1 MRRLLSIV
9 LSLAIIIG
17 TFAFVPLSSVS
28 AKTYDNRIE
37 TSFNNDWQFY
47 RETYS
52 GESKTQITAIEDVVG
67 DDWRDVTLPHDFS
80 IEGEFSTYATTNRSG
95 CLQGGTGWY
104 KKTFQV
110 PTELSGKR
118 FVINFDGVY
127 CYSYVYVN
135 GEYVGENRLGYV
147 SYALDITDYLEF
159 GFENYN
165 EIVVKVANIVPSERW
180 YSGSGIYRDV
190 TMIVTNPVH
199 VDYHGTAVN
208 YPNLASS
215 NGVDG
220 TTDVTVKVKN
230 ESDADATV
238 TVASTVKSGSEII
251 ATAESSAFTVA
262 TGAKADATVS
272 PKVTNPKLWSVD
284 NPNLYTLVTE
294 VKVDGTVVD
303 TYTEQIGYKYTEYDG
318 ESGFFLNGK
327 SMKLKGAALHNDFG
341 AAIGTAAYDNA
352 VKRYIDLLR
361 DMGCN
366 AIRTAHQPLSTNLM
380 DYCARSGMMVF
391 DEVFDEWLGTKL
403 GDSNSY
409 SFAGGISA
417 TNPLLLKEDMGGAD
431 VSAWSSATTV
441 TWAEFGL
448 KSTMTRDRNNPAVII
463 WGLGNELFEQSG
475 VNTDAAK
482 QKHVDAAKNLAS
494 WVKETDPQ
502 GRPCTVGDN
511 RQETNSSGYARTYL
525 DQVQTEMGLTG
536 INYAVGGTWDYLYG
550 VFPER
555 AAFNTE
561 GTDQCSNRGEYDHTK
576 LINNGADDYEFT
588 SYNNDD
594 RGWANYL
601 GEGWNLI
608 LDRDWFMGE
617 FIWAG
622 IDYLGEPCDY
632 GGYKTGLKTPNTT
645 FCGAYDSAGFAK
657 DSMYFY
663 RSIWNEN
670 SYTANMLPGT
680 WNKDEVTVD
689 SNGFVPVMVYS
700 NADKVEVVLNGQVVG
715 EATSTLVKT
724 SSSDKTDYSR
734 REWSVSVVDSSLC
747 NSSKL
752 VADTTVSDYTKLFVQ
767 MYVKYVEGTLE
778 LKSYKLVDGE
788 YELITDAKGTQFVET
803 TEGITDV
810 KITQTATALTADKN
824 DIVYYAVDAVDKDG
838 EFVNGYNGKVTFTLE
853 GEGEIIGADNG
864 SSINI
869 DRGCSSFVV
878 SDDKKSATTS
888 CYNGKCLLAVK
899 ATDTA
904 GDFTVSAT
912 AYDETDGTTV
922 VATKTAETV
931 TTTADTTADE
941 WEEIVEQH
949 ICADYTSVVTPATC
963 EEEGY
968 TTYTCTTCGL
978 QTVGEFV
985 DALGHTTD
993 ANGDCTV
1000 CGKNAKV
1007 LKINEIAEYV
1017 ANNKVEQIKYEQ
1029 ISLDDVQADK
1039 AYAIAVQDGQ
1049 NLYAF
1054 TSRMASYWPN
1064 NYTIN
1069 YGFQSYDGAKTATPV
1084 ASHIYGEQITEF
1096 DIDESVSNFYF
1107 EYDKEAG
1114 TVIISADVYGE
1125 RTYFTFGAQ
1134 DGNKIN
1140 LGIKY
1145 TENKDE
1151 AIVFTVNAINTSGSV
1166 SLKTTYDSRTYYLCL
1181 RNCWYGKKLLLVN
1194 GNNNSFKI
1202 YEAVKNTDNASLIKL
1217 GNAITTVNDAV
1228 NANQALADTVYDN
1241 VLTAYSLYTK
1251 GEATAECA
1259 TLANTLVTSTHTC
1272 KYVSNLKSV
1281 GYSVMKT
1288 ATCKSEGETYY
1299 YCQVDGCTNYKIEY
1313 TAKSDHTYGTDVT
1326 VITPATCITAG
1337 AGTVACTVC
1346 GETKD
1351 VTINATGEH
1360 IYGDD
1365 GYCTAD
1371 ANCNASKFSVLIDGV
1386 AIAQQDDG
1394 TFVLPTST
1402 DEGFVSY
1409 TDGTNYY
1416 DSGYVF
1422 ENLTAN
1428 VELTTITLSFDMLSG
1443 ASMRLNSPT
1452 GIRFYSDV
1460 DTDLIETLRAQG
1472 AEISLGTIIAPED
1485 KIGTKDF
1492 TMEIGTEGQ
1501 DFVNVK
1507 FEASNWFTSGGFKGV
1522 VGSLANIKT
1531 ANVNRQFVGR
1541 GYITIKFGS
1550 IEKTIYA
1557 SYADSNIDN
1566 NARSICYIA
1575 NKVMLNDYTTLTATH
1590 QEIVKYYADLYT
1602 GYDKYTTLDPADK
1615 DMFD

>member
-1 MRRLLSIV
+1 MMKKVLSILLSV
-9 LSLAIIIG
+9 LMIASTFVLAPSI
-17 TFAFVPLSSVS
+17 AQ
-28 AKTYDNRIE
+28 AKDYDNRIE
-37 TSFNNDWQFY
+37 ANFNNDWQFF

-52 GESKTQITAIEDVVG
+52 GASSTKIDAIDSVVG
-67 DDWRDVTLPHDFS
+67 DDWRDITLPHDFS
-80 IEGEFSTYATTNRSG
+80 IEGQFSTYATTNRSG

-110 PTELSGKR
+110 PSELSDKR
-118 FVINFDGVY
+118 FVIEFDGVY
-127 CYSYVYVN
+127 SYSYVYVN
-135 GEYVGENRLGYV
+135 GQSVGNNTLGYV
-147 SYALDITDYLEF
+147 SFAFDITDYLDF
-159 GFENYN
+159 GFESYN
-165 EIVVKVANIVPSERW
+165 EIVVKVVNTVPSERW

-190 TMIVTNPVH
+190 TMIVTEPVH
-199 VDYHGTAVN
+199 VDYRGTAVN
-208 YPNLASS
+208 FPNLASTS
-215 NGVDG
+215 GADG

-230 ESDADATV
+230 EGDADASV
-238 TVASTVKSGSEII
+238 TVASTVMDGSEIV

-262 TGAKADATVS
+262 KGAKAEATVS
-272 PKVTNPKLWSVD
+272 PKVTNPKLWSGES
-284 NPNLYTLVTE
+284 PNLYTLVTE
-294 VKVDGTVVD
+294 VKVDGNVVD
-303 TYTEQIGYKYTEYDG
+303 TYRETIGYKYVEFNNV
-318 ESGFFLNGK
+318 SGFFLNGK

-341 AAIGTAAYDNA
+341 AAVGTAAYDNA

-409 SFAGGISA
+409 NIAGGIA
-417 TNPLLLKEDMGGAD
+417 DTNPLLLKEDMGGAD

-441 TWAEFGL
+441 TWGEFGL
-448 KSTMTRDRNNPAVII
+448 KSIMLRDRNNPAVII

-475 VNTDAAK
+475 VNSDAAK
-482 QKHVDAAKNLAS
+482 QKHVDAAKNLAA
-494 WVKETDPQ
+494 WAHETDPQ
-502 GRPCTVGDN
+502 GRPCTFGDN
-511 RQETNSSGYARTYL
+511 RQETNSSGGARKYL
-525 DQVQTEMGLTG
+525 DQVQAEMDITG

-555 AAFNTE
+555 PAFNTE

-576 LINNGADDYEFT
+576 LVNNGATDYEFS

-632 GGYKTGLKTPNTT
+632 GGSKSGLKTPNTT
-645 FCGAYDSAGFAK
+645 FCGAFDSAGFAK

-700 NADKVEVVLNGQVVG
+700 NADKVEVVLNGKVVG
-715 EATSTLVKT
+715 EATATLVKT

-734 REWSVSVVDSSLC
+734 REWAVSVVDSTLC
-747 NSSKL
+747 NNSKL
-752 VADTTVSDYTKLFVQ
+752 VEDTSASDYTKLFVQ
-767 MYVKYVEGTLE
+767 MYVKYQEGTLE
-778 LKSYKLVDGE
+778 LKSYKKVNGE

-810 KITQTATALTADKN
+810 KITQTATSLTADKN

-838 EFVNGYNGKVTFTLE
+838 DFVNGYNGKVTFTLE

-869 DRGCSSFVV
+869 DRGCSDFVV
-878 SDDKKSATTS
+878 SADKKTATTS

-899 ATDTA
+899 ATDEA
-904 GDFTVSAT
+904 GDFTVTAT
-912 AYDETDGTTV
+912 AYDEADGATV
-922 VATKTAETV
+922 VATKTAQTV
-931 TTTADTTADE
+931 TTTEDTVADE

-949 ICADYTSVVTPATC
+949 ICSEYTSVVTPATC

-968 TTYTCTTCGL
+968 TTFTCTTCGL

-993 ANGDCTV
+993 ANGTCTV

-1007 LKINEIAEYV
+1007 LEINSAADYV

-1039 AYAIAVQDGQ
+1039 EYAIAIQDGQ

-1054 TSRMASYWPN
+1054 TPKMASYWPN

-1069 YGFQSYDGAKTATPV
+1069 YGFQDYGEGKAV
-1084 ASHIYGEQITEF
+1084 AFEVTGEQITEF
-1096 DIDESVSNFYF
+1096 SVDESVSNFYF
-1107 EYDKEAG
+1107 EYDKTAG
-1114 TVIISADVYGE
+1114 TIVIAVNVNGE
-1125 RTYFTFGAQ
+1125 KRYFTFGAQ
-1134 DGNKIN
+1134 DSNKIN
-1140 LGIKY
+1140 LGLKY

-1151 AIVFTVNAINTSGSV
+1151 AVVFTINKINASGSV
-1166 SLKTTYDSRTYYLCL
+1166 SLKTTYDSRNYYLCL
-1181 RNCWYGKKLLLVN
+1181 KNCWFGKKLLLVN

-1202 YEAVKNTDNASLIKL
+1202 YDAVENADNASLIKL
-1217 GNAITTVNDAV
+1217 GNAIATVNDTV
-1228 NANQALADTVYDN
+1228 NADQALADTVYAD
-1241 VLTAYSLYTK
+1241 VQTALNLYKQGASASATEC
-1251 GEATAECA
+1251 EA
-1259 TLANTLVTSTHTC
+1259 LANKLVMSTHTC
-1272 KYVSNLKSV
+1272 KYVSNLKGG

-1288 ATCKSEGETYY
+1288 ATCKSEGEIYY
-1299 YCQVDGCTNYKIEY
+1299 YCQEDGCTNYKIEY
-1313 TAKSDHTYGTDVT
+1313 TAKSSHKFGTDVT
-1326 VITPATCITAG
+1326 VVTPPTCITAG
-1337 AGTVACTVC
+1337 TGTVACTVC
-1346 GETKD
+1346 GETKETVVD
-1351 VTINATGEH
+1351 ATGEH
-1360 IYGDD
+1360 IYGAD

-1371 ANCNASKFSVLIDGV
+1371 ENCTACMFVVSIDGV
-1386 AIAQQDDG
+1386 ALSADSTG
-1394 TFVLPTST
+1394 AFVLPVST
-1402 DEGFVSY
+1402 KAGFVAY
-1409 TDGTNYY
+1409 TDGANFYEA
-1416 DSGYVF
+1416 GYTF
-1422 ENLTAN
+1422 ASLTAN
-1428 VELTTITLSFDMLSG
+1428 VELTSVCVTLTMDAG
-1443 ASMRLNSPT
+1443 ASIRLNEVN
-1452 GIRFYSDV
+1452 GMRFTSQINV
-1460 DTDLIETLRAQG
+1460 DELASFEALGGTLTAQG
-1472 AEISLGTIIAPED
+1472 TLIAPTDSFVYTELNHSATGTYLD
-1485 KIGTKDF
+1485 VKGNAYGFYQGKEGKIAGSIAKIKD
-1492 TMEIGTEGQ
+1492 
-1501 DFVNVK
+1501 
-1507 FEASNWFTSGGFKGV
+1507 
-1522 VGSLANIKT
+1522 ANIP
-1531 ANVNRQFVGR
+1531 REFIGR
-1541 GYITIKFGS
+1541 GYITVKLGD

-1557 SYADSNIDN
+1557 TEN
-1566 NARSICYIA
+1566 NSSRSIKYIA
-1575 NKVMLNDYTTLTATH
+1575 RCVFEDDTVMPNYSNA
-1590 QEIVKYYADLYT
+1590 QKEQVLYWMNYMT
-1602 GYDKYTTLDPADK
+1602 DADK
-1615 DMFD
+1615 KDPSDEDIFD